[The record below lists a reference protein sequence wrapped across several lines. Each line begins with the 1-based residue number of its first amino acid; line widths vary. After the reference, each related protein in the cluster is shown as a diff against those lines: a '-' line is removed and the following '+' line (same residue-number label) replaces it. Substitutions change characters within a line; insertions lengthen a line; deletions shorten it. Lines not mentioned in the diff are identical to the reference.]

1 MKIPKTAAMNLK
13 THQPRFRKIFWLL
26 GGSVFG
32 IFALAVVLGISIFRM
47 EVREQVLQRDRQLL
61 HNVAQ
66 HLYETLDP
74 VGIPEWD
81 LLELAVDSS
90 SIKGVI
96 AVRLFK
102 PDGQRIGQVPES
114 LFPVALSEPDQIHL
128 REGFSRIR
136 YYPDFHLDALFTD
149 SGFITSPN
157 EVTLLEILV
166 PLRDPSGE
174 VAAIIQYWLDGTEAA
189 EQFAGI
195 DRYLLSM
202 GSVFIAGGGLIF
214 AAVFLL
220 ARNRLVGMARIIE
233 ERNRSLEAA
242 NRELAR
248 AARTSAIGSVA
259 SHLFHGLKN
268 PLAGLKTYLRVTAGD
283 EEVLAITDRMQ
294 SLIEESLAVIRE
306 ENTAS
311 RSTLTVAQF
320 AELARQRLTPEPG
333 TTGRLRINAN
343 GEAEIPAHRAQLLL
357 LIIRNLTEN
366 ALEASDPSQPVDV
379 DLEAADES
387 LEIRIRDRGPGLPGS
402 VREHLFEP
410 VTSHKPT
417 GTGIGLAISAILA
430 RHVPANL
437 ILDSSDETGTTF
449 KLSAS
454 LTL

>member
-1 MKIPKTAAMNLK
+1 MNLK
-13 THQPRFRKIFWLL
+13 PHQPRFRKIFWLL

-32 IFALAVVLGISIFRM
+32 IFSLAVVLGISIFRM

-96 AVRLFK
+96 AVRLFQ
-102 PDGQRIGQVPES
+102 PDGQRMGQVPES
-114 LFPVALSEPDQIHL
+114 LFSVTLSETDRIHL
-128 REGFSRIR
+128 RQGFSRIR
-136 YYPDFHLDALFTD
+136 YHPDFHLDALFTD
-149 SGFITSPN
+149 SGFVTGPN

-189 EQFAGI
+189 EQFGGI

-202 GSVFIAGGGLIF
+202 GSAFIAGGGLIF

-233 ERNRSLEAA
+233 ARNRSLETA

-283 EEVLAITDRMQ
+283 QEALAITDRMQ
-294 SLIEESLAVIRE
+294 SLIEESLSVIRE
-306 ENTAS
+306 ETRTDGS
-311 RSTLTVAQF
+311 SLSVIQF
-320 AELARQRLTPEPG
+320 AELARQRLTPNPG
-333 TTGRLRINAN
+333 KPGQLRIKAT
-343 GEAEIPAHRAQLLL
+343 GEAEIPAHKAQLLL

-366 ALEASDPSQPVDV
+366 ALEASDSSQPVDV
-379 DLEAADES
+379 DLQTAGES
-387 LEIRIRDRGPGLPGS
+387 IVIRIRDRGPGLPDS
-402 VREHLFEP
+402 VRQHLFEP

-430 RHVPANL
+430 RHVPADL
-437 ILDSSDETGTTF
+437 ALDSSDENGTTF
-449 KLSAS
+449 RLSAP
-454 LTL
+454 LNL